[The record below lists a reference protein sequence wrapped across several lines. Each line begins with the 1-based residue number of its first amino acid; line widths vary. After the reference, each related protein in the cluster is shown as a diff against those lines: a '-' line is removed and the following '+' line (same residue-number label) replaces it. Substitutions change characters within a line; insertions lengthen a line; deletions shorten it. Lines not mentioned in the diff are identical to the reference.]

1 MKIHLPGDDPQPG
14 TRGPRRNTKNLD
26 DIVKGIASAV
36 SGVAVIA
43 AILLLFAFYPMFI
56 ASVGAGEVGVKFNYL
71 AGGVEEEEFGEGWH
85 LKAPWVSVT
94 TYSVKTHQYTMSLV
108 ADEGEISN
116 RDDRITAISKDG
128 LNVDFDVTILYH
140 IIPDKASVIH
150 QSVGPGYQAIIIRP
164 VTRTAIRDVAGEYAA
179 MDMHQKRP
187 EIGDTIFT
195 NLKPLFAEK
204 NIVLEQVLVRTI
216 VRPPQIERAIEN
228 KLEAEQDAQKMEF
241 VIQKEEKE
249 AERKQIEADGIAT
262 ANEIIGGSLTPNYLS
277 WYWIENLDSHTSVIY
292 VPVNDQGFPLF
303 KDIDN
308 TMPENVPKGPAP
320 QPVPDQMSG

>member
-1 MKIHLPGDDPQPG
+1 MKIHIPNDGPQPSS
-14 TRGPRRNTKNLD
+14 RGPRRNTKNLD
-26 DIVKGIASAV
+26 DVVKGIASAV

-56 ASVGAGEVGVKFNYL
+56 ASIGAGEVGVKFNYL

-85 LKAPWVSVT
+85 LKPPWVSVT
-94 TYSVKTHQYTMSLV
+94 TYNVKTQEYTMSLV
-108 ADEGEISN
+108 ASEGEIN

-140 IIPDKASVIH
+140 IIPEQANVIH
-150 QSVGPGYQAIIIRP
+150 QRVGQGYEKVIIRP
-164 VTRTAIRDVAGEYAA
+164 VTRTAIRDVAGEYVA

-187 EIGDTIFT
+187 EIAEKIFT
-195 NLKPLFAEK
+195 NLKPLFADK

-262 ANEIIGGSLTPNYLS
+262 ANEIIGESLTPNYLS

-292 VPVNDQGFPLF
+292 VPINEQGFPMF

-308 TMPENVPKGPAP
+308 TMPENVPQEPAP
-320 QPVPDQMSG
+320 QPAPDQTSG